1 MKVRRGEIYY
11 IESFV
16 TTGSEQRPGRPAV
29 VVSNDMNNE
38 FSSTIEVVYFTT
50 QPKRSLPT
58 HVKILSLSRESIA
71 LCEQITSVAI
81 ERLGDFCGEVSP
93 QELAEIDAALL
104 VSLGLQSVEEPEW
117 REETPPAPKVAPN
130 VSAADLALRCASAEA
145 KCAVLQELYDSLLG
159 RLIKTG

>member
-117 REETPPAPKVAPN
+117 REETPPLRKPPRT
-130 VSAADLALRCASAEA
+130 SARQTLRCV
-145 KCAVLQELYDSLLG
+145 VLQPKRNTRCCKSCMTPCLVGS
-159 RLIKTG
+159 

>member
-117 REETPPAPKVAPN
+117 REETPP
-130 VSAADLALRCASAEA
+130 L
-145 KCAVLQELYDSLLG
+145 
-159 RLIKTG
+159 

>member
-11 IESFV
+11 VESFV

-38 FSSTIEVVYFTT
+38 FSSTVEVVYFTT

-58 HVKILSLSRESIA
+58 HVRILSTSRESIA

-104 VSLGLQSVEEPEW
+104 VSLGLQSAEEPE
-117 REETPPAPKVAPN
+117 RRDETPPP
-130 VSAADLALRCASAEA
+130 LRKPPRTSVRQTSR
-145 KCAVLQELYDSLLG
+145 CAVLQPRRNAQCCKSCMTPCLVGS
-159 RLIKTG
+159 